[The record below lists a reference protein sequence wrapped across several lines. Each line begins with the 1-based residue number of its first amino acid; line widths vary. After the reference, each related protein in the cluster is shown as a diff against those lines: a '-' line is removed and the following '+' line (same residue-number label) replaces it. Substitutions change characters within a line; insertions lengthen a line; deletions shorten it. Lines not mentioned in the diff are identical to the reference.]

1 MTDLEKEQ
9 KYQEWLKQ
17 PLTRELLAK
26 CGIFKRTRRPRRK
39 CSIILMNKQY
49 RKHNKELWLS
59 FKRSGYYKGDFN
71 RINGVMELNHS

>member
-26 CGIFKRTRRPRRK
+26 CGIFKRTRRPKRK
-39 CSIILMNKQY
+39 GCFISKHLKRHTTHNDISPLITILNKH
-49 RKHNKELWLS
+49 K
-59 FKRSGYYKGDFN
+59 
-71 RINGVMELNHS
+71 